1 MRHPMRRAFLP
12 LLVLVLAGIAASA
25 SPAASTEKIACNTKK
40 FLVEFS
46 PTTQGVVANTPTD
59 LLAVTSPTS
68 YRLSTA
74 CSAAGKA
81 SVVKWGGGPLRS
93 ASKETFLKCSTP
105 KSVEIGIAQTSA
117 GDGAVLNV
125 SLVHGGDGVLSMTI
139 KKGAG
144 SKLSYDTRFCKA
156 A

>member
-1 MRHPMRRAFLP
+1 MRRAILP
-12 LLVLVLAGIAASA
+12 LVLLTLAGIAAS
-25 SPAASTEKIACNTKK
+25 STQAARTDKIACNTKK

-46 PTTQGVVANTPTD
+46 PPKQAAVALSPTD
-59 LLAVTSPTS
+59 LLAVTSPTA

-74 CSAAGKA
+74 CTAAGKA
-81 SVVKWGGGPLRS
+81 AVVKWGSGALKS
-93 ASKETFLKCSTP
+93 ASAETFLKCSTP
-105 KSVEIGIAQTSA
+105 QSVEIGVAQTSA

-125 SLVHGGDGVLSMTI
+125 SLAHGDDGVVSMTL

>member
-1 MRHPMRRAFLP
+1 MRRAFLLV
-12 LLVLVLAGIAASA
+12 LLLVLAGIVTRGT
-25 SPAASTEKIACNTKK
+25 PAASTEKIACNTKR

-46 PTTQGVVANTPTD
+46 PTTQGAVAVTPTD
-59 LLAVTSPTS
+59 LLAVTSPTA

-81 SVVKWGGGPLRS
+81 SVVKWGASALRS
-93 ASKETFLKCSTP
+93 ASKETFLKCATP
-105 KSVEIGIAQTSA
+105 KSVEIGVAQTNA

-125 SLVHGGDGVLSMTI
+125 SLAHGGDGVLSMTI

>member
-1 MRHPMRRAFLP
+1 MRRAILP
-12 LLVLVLAGIAASA
+12 LVLLALAGIAASA
-25 SPAASTEKIACNTKK
+25 THAARTDKIACNTKK

-46 PTTQGVVANTPTD
+46 PPKQAAVALSPTD
-59 LLAVTSPTS
+59 LLAVTSPTA

-74 CSAAGKA
+74 CTAAGKA
-81 SVVKWGGGPLRS
+81 AVVKWGSGTLKS
-93 ASKETFLKCSTP
+93 AAAETFLKCSTP
-105 KSVEIGIAQTSA
+105 QSVEIGVAQTSA

-125 SLVHGGDGVLSMTI
+125 SLAHGGDGVVSMTL

>member
-1 MRHPMRRAFLP
+1 MRRAFFP
-12 LLVLVLAGIAASA
+12 LLLLVLAGIAVSA
-25 SPAASTEKIACNTKK
+25 APAARTEKIACNTKK

-46 PTTQGVVANTPTD
+46 PPKQGAVALSPTQ

-68 YRLSTA
+68 YRLSSA

-81 SVVKWGGGPLRS
+81 SVVRWGSGSVKS

-105 KSVEIGIAQTSA
+105 QSVEIGVAQTNA

-125 SLVHGGDGVLSMTI
+125 SLAHSGDGVLSMTM
-139 KKGAG
+139 KKGTG
-144 SKLSYDTRFCKA
+144 SKLSYDSRFCKA

>member
-1 MRHPMRRAFLP
+1 MRRAALI
-12 LLVLVLAGIAASA
+12 LLVLVLAGVAASA
-25 SPAASTEKIACNTKK
+25 TPAAGTEKIACNTKK

-46 PTTQGVVANTPTD
+46 PPKQGVVALTPTQ
-59 LLAVTSPTS
+59 LLAVTSPTA

-81 SVVKWGGGPLRS
+81 TAVKWGAGTVKS
-93 ASKETFLKCSTP
+93 ASKETFLKCTTP
-105 KSVEIGIAQTSA
+105 KSVEIGIAQTNA
-117 GDGAVLNV
+117 GDGAILNV
-125 SLVHGGDGVLSMTI
+125 ALVHGGDGVLSMTI

-144 SKLSYDTRFCKA
+144 STLSYDSRFCKA

>member
-1 MRHPMRRAFLP
+1 MRRAFLLV
-12 LLVLVLAGIAASA
+12 LLLVLAGIAASA
-25 SPAASTEKIACNTKK
+25 TPAASTEKIACNTKK

-46 PTTQGVVANTPTD
+46 PTTQGVIATTPTD
-59 LLAVTSPTS
+59 LLAVTSPTA

-81 SVVKWGGGPLRS
+81 SVVKWGAGALRS
-93 ASKETFLKCSTP
+93 VSKETFLKCATP
-105 KSVEIGIAQTSA
+105 KSVEIGFAQTNA

-125 SLVHGGDGVLSMTI
+125 SLAHGGDGVLSMTI